1 MQCCIPCIFA
11 HTACGLCGL
20 QCVYVLLDAAFE
32 VAGLV
37 GMDDIPLGELV
48 EHGAYFRQECFGS
61 GLVRRVAQCLHGIAG
76 CLVIISVLKP
86 VRFGLTNPLL

>member
-1 MQCCIPCIFA
+1 M
-11 HTACGLCGL
+11 
-20 QCVYVLLDAAFE
+20 LLDAAFE

-61 GLVRRVAQCLHGIAG
+61 GLVVLRSAFTALRV
-76 CLVIISVLKP
+76 VL
-86 VRFGLTNPLL
+86 